1 MKNKSIF
8 YLVLFVFLFA
18 CDGTV
23 EEEEPEE
30 VYLPDKPVRID
41 YEGTALYVHP
51 VDNSEN
57 TAWGG
62 YPSATKANSLTNGK
76 KNTEI
81 IVDSLGGGDYAAYV
95 CDTLKAYGYDD
106 WYLPSKKELSAIFSN
121 YDKLVDLDVDT
132 YWSSTEAGGDEAWS
146 QSFYSG
152 NKLTINKYRLKTVRC
167 VRRD

>member
-41 YEGTALYVHP
+41 YEGTDLYVHP

-57 TAWGG
+57 IEWGG
-62 YPSATKANSLTNGK
+62 YGGFLKAASLTNGK
-76 KNTEI
+76 KNTDI
-81 IVDSLGGGDYAAYV
+81 IVDSLGAGDYAAYV
-95 CDTLKAYGYDD
+95 CDTLTAYGYDD

-121 YDKLVDLDVDT
+121 YDKLVDIDSDT
-132 YWSSTEAGGDEAWS
+132 YWSSTEENEEEAWS
-146 QSFYSG
+146 YNFYSG
-152 NKLTINKYRLKTVRC
+152 NKLIIEKYHLKTVRC